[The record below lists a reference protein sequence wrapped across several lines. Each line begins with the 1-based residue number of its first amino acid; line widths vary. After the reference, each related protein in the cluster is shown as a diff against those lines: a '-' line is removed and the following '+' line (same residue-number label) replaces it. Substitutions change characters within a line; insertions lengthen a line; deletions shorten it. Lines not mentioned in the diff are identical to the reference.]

1 MTHPT
6 DPYARGKKAIYYAF
20 LVSPL
25 IYIGL
30 MLGMTYFMGWEALFP
45 FSEVFYLSLVYAF
58 IMLVIPKQ
66 MKNFIWQKR
75 KAFIHTPQ
83 EFYSEYFAISTTSV
97 SLASGTGVIGLLVY
111 MLSGELILPVGLCL
125 IALFGVYINI
135 PKQAEMD
142 ERIKELRFEA

>member
-6 DPYARGKKAIYYAF
+6 NPYARGKKAVYYAF

-25 IYIGL
+25 IYIAL
-30 MLGMTYFMGWEALFP
+30 MFGMTYFLEWEALFP
-45 FSEVFYLSLVYAF
+45 FSGVFYLSLVYAF
-58 IMLVIPKQ
+58 IMLVIPTQ
-66 MKNFIWQKR
+66 IKNFIWQKQ
-75 KAFIHTPQ
+75 KASLHTPQ
-83 EFYSEYFAISTTSV
+83 DFYSAYFAVSITSV
-97 SLASGTGVIGLLVY
+97 SMASGTGIIGLLVY
-111 MLSGELILPVGLCL
+111 MLSGELILSIGLCL